1 MCKVGIITLYRGY
14 NYGTSLQAYALK
26 RAIRDLGYDTEILW
40 TNENTHAGRDIRIE
54 KIVRMAARMLVHPE
68 LRKNTIRGYKKSLG
82 TPIDEHIKEKFKDF
96 EENELSVKGL
106 SMQGLRKFAR
116 DAQTVAVVCGSDQIW
131 SAAGANV
138 EPLYYL
144 RFAPVDKRVAYAPSF
159 GASKVP
165 AYNQKL
171 IKKYIAEIPNVS
183 VREKQG
189 AKIVFDLIKREV
201 PVVLDPT
208 LLVDWNQWGN
218 AKKIDYFLLYFLS
231 EPSENIIDKIA
242 VIAKSA
248 KCKVIAL
255 PYRFGVYSKIN
266 DIGYPNV
273 GPKEF
278 VELIRNAKCVYT
290 DSFHGTIFS
299 INLNVPF
306 WTIARNYG
314 NGIVEQSSRITSIL
328 ETFNLSGQ
336 YICND
341 TENKLSEMPS
351 LDFGEINLI
360 RKEEKEKSLEYLKKA
375 LGGKNRSEKENE

>member
-1 MCKVGIITLYRGY
+1 MYKVGIITLYRGY

-26 RAIRDLGYDTEILW
+26 KAIRDLGYDTEILW
-40 TNENTHAGRDIRIE
+40 TNENTHAGRDIRVE

-68 LRKNTIRGYKKSLG
+68 LRKNTIQGYKKSLG

-96 EENELSVKGL
+96 EENELSVKGF

-144 RFAPVDKRVAYAPSF
+144 RFVPVDKRVAYAPSF

-189 AKIVFDLIKREV
+189 IKIVYDLTKREV

-208 LLVDWNQWGN
+208 LLVDWNQWEK
-218 AKKIDYFLLYFLS
+218 AKKSDYFLLYFLS
-231 EPSENIIDKIA
+231 EPSESIINKITA
-242 VIAKSA
+242 VAKSK

-255 PYRFGVYSKIN
+255 PYRFGVYSIIN
-266 DIGYPNV
+266 AIEYSNA

-306 WTIARNYG
+306 WTIARNYC

-328 ETFNLSGQ
+328 ETFKLSGQ
-336 YICND
+336 YICNGA
-341 TENKLSEMPS
+341 ENKLSEIPL
-351 LDFGEINLI
+351 LDFEEINLI
-360 RKEEKEKSLEYLKKA
+360 RKEQKEKSLDYLKKA
-375 LGGKNRSEKENE
+375 LDGKNRSKKEIE